1 MNCLSSLQLLCEETK
16 SCATSGKCL
25 QLPDIAIRGLQAFIK
40 FCSEK
45 RSGLG
50 MKMNNNDQLSCIIS
64 FHRLP
69 SVYHCNSRI
78 DFNAEKVALTR
89 ATPSHT
95 LPHMK
100 EVS

>member
-1 MNCLSSLQLLCEETK
+1 MNCLLSVQWLCEETK

-25 QLPDIAIRGLQAFIK
+25 QLPDIATRGLEAFIE

-50 MKMNNNDQLSCIIS
+50 MKMNNNDQLNCIIS
-64 FHRLP
+64 FYRLH
-69 SVYHCNSRI
+69 SVYYCNSRI
-78 DFNAEKVALTR
+78 DFNAEKVALIR

-100 EVS
+100 EKS

>member
-1 MNCLSSLQLLCEETK
+1 MNCLLPLQWLFKETK

-25 QLPDIAIRGLQAFIK
+25 QLPDIATRGLQAFIE

-45 RSGLG
+45 RSGLR
-50 MKMNNNDQLSCIIS
+50 MKMNNNDQLNCIIS
-64 FHRLP
+64 FYRLH
-69 SVYHCNSRI
+69 SVYYCNSRI
-78 DFNAEKVALTR
+78 DFNAEKVALIR